1 MHYQSKNFFSTSL
14 FLLVGIILVVAPT
27 APTNL
32 NIKTYANLYPDL
44 VTCLIFALIINSP
57 KLFPAP
63 AVLILCLLSD
73 LLLMKPIGLYC
84 TLLFLITEIIRGYH
98 RLIIREGFLG
108 HILIFSVCLLVLQGM
123 NILLHKLFFI
133 PLPDFVLVIK
143 QLFLTIIFYPVFD
156 LPFKFFLR
164 TQK

>member
-14 FLLVGIILVVAPT
+14 FFLLGIILVVAPI

-44 VTCLIFALIINSP
+44 VTCLIFALVINSP

-63 AVLILCLLSD
+63 LVLILCLLSD
-73 LLLMKPIGLYC
+73 ILLMRPIGLYC
-84 TLLFLITEIIRGYH
+84 ALLFLITEIIRGYH
-98 RLIIREGFLG
+98 RFIIREGFLR
-108 HILIFSVCLLVLQGM
+108 HILIFSVCLLVLQCM

-133 PLPDFVLVIK
+133 PLPDFILVIK
-143 QLFLTIIFYPVFD
+143 QLFLTIIVYPVFD
-156 LPFKFFLR
+156 FPLKFFL
-164 TQK
+164 KKEK